1 MLITLKPWIYKTLK
15 NVKNIKLRLRSVQVF
30 VLLMCNF
37 NPLFGQEIPRKEI
50 MVIDPGHGGVDSGA
64 IGVYGVREKDVAL
77 SVAREILRWNHTLLD
92 GKYDIYLTRYTDTL
106 VSLGDRT
113 RLAKA
118 LQADVFVSLHC
129 NHAENSEAKGME
141 VYVHNSQDRWK
152 ESLELGLSIVVE
164 AVDNLGIHDRGV
176 KTANFQV
183 LRENIHCVSVSV
195 LVELAFLS
203 QQEEAGYLSKG
214 RNIRAIALAILLGI
228 DNFKNLEL

>member
-92 GKYDIYLTRYTDTL
+92 GKYDIYLTRHTDTL
-106 VSLGDRT
+106 ITLGNRS
-113 RLAKA
+113 RLVKA
-118 LQADVFVSLHC
+118 LRADMFVSLHC

-141 VYVHNSQDRWK
+141 VYVHNSQNRWK
-152 ESLELGLSIVVE
+152 ESLELGLSILVE
-164 AVDNLGIHDRGV
+164 ALGNLGIHDRGV

-183 LRENIHCVSVSV
+183 LRENIHCDSVSV
-195 LVELAFLS
+195 LVEMAFLS
-203 QQEEAGYLSKG
+203 QSDEAGYLLMGK
-214 RNIRAIALAILLGI
+214 NIRAMALAILLGI
-228 DNFKNLEL
+228 DKFKNLEP

>member
-1 MLITLKPWIYKTLK
+1 MLITLKPWTCKTLK
-15 NVKNIKLRLRSVQVF
+15 KVKLRLRSVQVF
-30 VLLMCNF
+30 VLLMVKICVI
-37 NPLFGQEIPRKEI
+37 FGQGVPDKKIL
-50 MVIDPGHGGVDSGA
+50 VIDPGHGGVDSGA

-77 SVAREILRWNHTLLD
+77 SVAREILRWNQTLLD

-106 VSLGDRT
+106 VSLGNRSG
-113 RLAKA
+113 LAKA
-118 LQADVFVSLHC
+118 LHADVFVSLHC

-141 VYVHNSQDRWK
+141 VYVHNSQNRWK
-152 ESLELGLSIVVE
+152 ESLELGLSILVE

-183 LRENIHCVSVSV
+183 LRENIHCDSVSV

-203 QQEEAGYLSKG
+203 QQDEAGYLSKG

-228 DNFKNLEL
+228 DKFKNLEP